1 MNFKTTKTFCGKGIN
16 KTYKQVIVKDV
27 DKIEVDFIYDKIS
40 AVINELP
47 NTYKN
52 IPFKSIKRLKKLF
65 SKKNSP
71 NIKHLRSSLFVSNDS
86 LFFSLADCY
95 DMFPDIKKRGIIFD
109 EKKVLLILNM
119 KNREN
124 RENTNIK
131 KTKEVIFVEM
141 KSNEIDKIKYLNL
154 DLKKHLRGN
163 YNYDN
168 NTLYIVLFNNNDT
181 LISDINPKNLIY
193 SIFSEEILK
202 QININKLNLSSI
214 KFISPIKSNLSPIQK
229 SLISQ
234 VKSLEYKEYFYRMKE
249 KINKIKDIQ
258 LKTEFT
264 KVLSDSSQETCLYKF
279 KKLFLRKM
287 SKCPSIAK
295 EIIDHANK
303 YKVHYYYYNSYKIP
317 QGSYNQ
323 SMFLSFSKERS
334 IPKYIQDFNI
344 LEPHMIPTEQYLDVR
359 ISRTIRILISKVNEH
374 GRNTEIFIGSENQ
387 MLLFYSNSGLEL
399 IANLKT
405 NSSLKYYLFANG
417 ENPNLKKIVILGVG
431 NETKLNHLLL
441 QLKLSKV
448 DLNKVVI
455 RGNIEDALYENQ
467 QKLKDIIENLE
478 GEIDTVFMGN
488 RSLILVEF
496 AKRKYPKEMKSALN
510 ETDAEKIAEKLLQK
524 NHKLKTYI
532 IGEGVYKFSYFEW
545 QIRNKNVGIIGCRMP
560 NGSLARI
567 ATEAFIK
574 KGIRHFIMLGAG
586 GSLSSLSP
594 VGSYQLINTATHN
607 NNSVSLSELLN
618 VKKMIVEFSDIPL
631 LENGNNV
638 TLDSPLVETRSWL
651 NKVRN
656 AKLTS
661 VDVETYHIIKGIQN
675 CQKFGKKAKLEI
687 LAGLFISDVVGD
699 CPLVEKIKSRNTWTH
714 LPKFLNNCFDII
726 EKQVKESYD
735 CSNIGTT
742 YEIKH
747 KL

>member
-1 MNFKTTKTFCGKGIN
+1 MNFKTTKTFRGKRIN
-16 KTYKQVIVKDV
+16 KSYKQVIIKDV
-27 DKIEVDFIYDKIS
+27 DKIAFDFIYDKIP
-40 AVINELP
+40 AVINELS
-47 NTYKN
+47 NTYKD
-52 IPFKSIKRLKKLF
+52 IPFKSIKRIKKLF
-65 SKKNSP
+65 SIKNSP
-71 NIKHLRSSLFVSNDS
+71 NIQHTGSGFFVSNDS
-86 LFFSLADCY
+86 IFYSLADCY
-95 DMFPDIKKRGIIFD
+95 GIFPDIKKTGIIFD
-109 EKKVLLILNM
+109 KKKVLLILNM

-124 RENTNIK
+124 TNFK
-131 KTKEVIFVEM
+131 KNKKVIFVEI
-141 KSNEIDKIKYLNL
+141 KTNEVDKIKYLDF
-154 DLKKHLRGN
+154 DLKKYLGGN
-163 YNYDN
+163 DNYDN
-168 NTLYIVLFNNNDT
+168 NTLYIILFNNNDT
-181 LISDINPKNLIY
+181 HLSDINPKNLIY
-193 SIFSEEILK
+193 SIFSEEILR

-214 KFISPIKSNLSPIQK
+214 KFISSVKSTLSPIQK
-229 SLISQ
+229 SLILQ

-249 KINKIKDIQ
+249 KINKIKDIP
-258 LKTEFT
+258 LKTEVT
-264 KVLSDSSQETCLYKF
+264 KALIDSSQEACLYKF
-279 KKLFLRKM
+279 KKIFLRKM
-287 SKCPSIAK
+287 SKNPSIAK

-317 QGSYNQ
+317 PGSYNQ
-323 SMFLSFSKERS
+323 SVFLSFSKERS
-334 IPKYIQDFNI
+334 IPKYIKDFNI
-344 LEPHMIPTEQYLDVR
+344 SEPHMIPTEQYLDVR
-359 ISRTIRILISKVNEH
+359 ISRIIRILISKVNEH

-387 MLLFYSNSGLEL
+387 MLLFYSNLGLEL

-417 ENPNLKKIVILGVG
+417 ENPNLNKIVILGVG

-510 ETDAEKIAEKLLQK
+510 ENDAEKIAEKLLQK
-524 NHKLKTYI
+524 KNKLKTYI

-545 QIRNKNVGIIGCRMP
+545 QIGNKNLGIIGCRMP

-586 GSLSSLSP
+586 GSLSSLST
-594 VGSYQLINTATHN
+594 VGSYQLINSATHN
-607 NNSVSLSELLN
+607 NNIISLSELN
-618 VKKMIVEFSDIPL
+618 VKKMKLELSDIPL
-631 LENGNNV
+631 LENGNNI

-651 NKVRN
+651 SKVRN
-656 AKLTS
+656 IKLTS
-661 VDVETYHIIKGIQN
+661 VDVETYHIIKGFEN
-675 CQKFGKKAKLEI
+675 SQKFGKKAKIEI

-699 CPLVEKIKSRNTWTH
+699 CPLIEKIETRNTWSH

-735 CSNIGTT
+735 CSNIDTT

>member
-1 MNFKTTKTFCGKGIN
+1 MNFKTTKTFIRKGIN
-16 KTYKQVIVKDV
+16 KTYKQVFAKDAE
-27 DKIEVDFIYDKIS
+27 KIAFYFIYDNIS
-40 AVINELP
+40 EVINELP
-47 NTYKN
+47 NTYKD
-52 IPFKSIKRLKKLF
+52 IPFKSIKRLKKFF
-65 SKKNSP
+65 SKKKSP
-71 NIKHLRSSLFVSNDS
+71 NIPHTRIGLFISNNS
-86 LFFSLADCY
+86 LFFSLDDFHAV
-95 DMFPDIKKRGIIFD
+95 FPGIKKKEIKIG
-109 EKKVLLILNM
+109 EKKVLLILNR
-119 KNREN
+119 KN

-131 KTKEVIFVEM
+131 KTKEIIFVEI
-141 KSNEIDKIKYLNL
+141 KSNEIDEIKFLDF
-154 DLKKHLRGN
+154 DLKKHLRDN
-163 YNYDN
+163 DNYDK
-168 NTLYIVLFNNNDT
+168 NTLYNVLFTNNDT
-181 LISDINPKNLIY
+181 RISNIYSKNLIY
-193 SIFSEEILK
+193 SIFPEEILK
-202 QININKLNLSSI
+202 QIIIDKLNLNSI
-214 KFISPIKSNLSPIQK
+214 KFISPIKSNLSSVQK
-229 SLISQ
+229 SLISK
-234 VKSLEYKEYFYRMKE
+234 VKSLEYKEYFSRMKE
-249 KINKIKDIQ
+249 KINKIKDIA
-258 LKTEFT
+258 LKIEVT
-264 KVLSDSSQETCLYKF
+264 KALTDSSKETCLYKL

-287 SKCPSIAK
+287 CKYLSIAK
-295 EIIDHANK
+295 EIINHANK

-323 SMFLSFSKERS
+323 SMLLSFSKERA

-344 LEPHMIPTEQYLDVR
+344 SEPHMIPTAQYLDVR

-467 QKLKDIIENLE
+467 QKLKDIIENLQ
-478 GEIDTVFMGN
+478 GKIDTVFMGN

-618 VKKMIVEFSDIPL
+618 VKKMKVEFSDIPL

-675 CQKFGKKAKLEI
+675 CQKFGKKAKIEI

>member
-1 MNFKTTKTFCGKGIN
+1 MNFKTTKTFSRKGIN
-16 KTYKQVIVKDV
+16 KTYKQVFAKDAE
-27 DKIEVDFIYDKIS
+27 KIAFYFICDNIS
-40 AVINELP
+40 EVINELP
-47 NTYKN
+47 NTYKD
-52 IPFKSIKRLKKLF
+52 IPFKSIKRLKKFF
-65 SKKNSP
+65 SKKKSP
-71 NIKHLRSSLFVSNDS
+71 NISHTRIGLFISNIS
-86 LFFSLADCY
+86 LFFSLDDFYAV
-95 DMFPDIKKRGIIFD
+95 FPDIKKKEIKIG
-109 EKKVLLILNM
+109 EKKVLLILNR
-119 KNREN
+119 KN

-131 KTKEVIFVEM
+131 KTKEIIFVEI
-141 KSNEIDKIKYLNL
+141 KSNEIDEIKFLDF
-154 DLKKHLRGN
+154 DLKMHLRDN
-163 YNYDN
+163 DNYDK

-181 LISDINPKNLIY
+181 LISNIYSKNLIY
-193 SIFSEEILK
+193 SIFPEEILK
-202 QININKLNLSSI
+202 QIIIDKLNLNSI
-214 KFISPIKSNLSPIQK
+214 KFISPVKSNLSPVQK

-249 KINKIKDIQ
+249 KINKIKDIP
-258 LKTEFT
+258 LKTEVT
-264 KVLSDSSQETCLYKF
+264 KALIDSSQEACLYKF
-279 KKLFLRKM
+279 KKIFLRKM
-287 SKCPSIAK
+287 SKNPSIAK

-317 QGSYNQ
+317 PGSYNQ
-323 SMFLSFSKERS
+323 SVFLSFSKERS
-334 IPKYIQDFNI
+334 IPKYIKDFNI
-344 LEPHMIPTEQYLDVR
+344 SEPHMIPTEQYLDVR

-387 MLLFYSNSGLEL
+387 MLLFYSNLGLEL

-405 NSSLKYYLFANG
+405 NSSLKYYLFANR
-417 ENPNLKKIVILGVG
+417 ENPNLNKIVILGVG

-524 NHKLKTYI
+524 NNKLKTYI

-586 GSLSSLSP
+586 GSLSSLST
-594 VGSYQLINTATHN
+594 VGSYQLINSATHN
-607 NNSVSLSELLN
+607 NNIISLSELN
-618 VKKMIVEFSDIPL
+618 VKKMKLELSDIPL
-631 LENGNNV
+631 LENGNNI

-651 NKVRN
+651 SKVRN
-656 AKLTS
+656 IKLTS
-661 VDVETYHIIKGIQN
+661 VDVETYHIIKGFEN
-675 CQKFGKKAKLEI
+675 SQKFGKKAKIEI

-699 CPLVEKIKSRNTWTH
+699 CPLIEKIKTRNTWSH

-735 CSNIGTT
+735 CSNIDTT

>member
-1 MNFKTTKTFCGKGIN
+1 MNFKTTKTFIRKGIN
-16 KTYKQVIVKDV
+16 KTYKQVFAKDAE
-27 DKIEVDFIYDKIS
+27 KIAFDFICDNIS
-40 AVINELP
+40 EVINELP
-47 NTYKN
+47 NTYKD
-52 IPFKSIKRLKKLF
+52 IPFKSIKRLKKFF
-65 SKKNSP
+65 SKKKSP
-71 NIKHLRSSLFVSNDS
+71 NISHTRIGLFISNIS
-86 LFFSLADCY
+86 LFFSLDDFYAV
-95 DMFPDIKKRGIIFD
+95 FPDIKKKEIKIG
-109 EKKVLLILNM
+109 EKKVLLILNR
-119 KNREN
+119 KN

-131 KTKEVIFVEM
+131 KTKEIIFVEI
-141 KSNEIDKIKYLNL
+141 KSNEIDEIKFLDF
-154 DLKKHLRGN
+154 DLKMHLRDN
-163 YNYDN
+163 DNYDK

-181 LISDINPKNLIY
+181 LISNIYSKNLIY
-193 SIFSEEILK
+193 SIFPEEILK
-202 QININKLNLSSI
+202 QIIIDKLNLNSI
-214 KFISPIKSNLSPIQK
+214 KFISPVKSNLSPVQK
-229 SLISQ
+229 SLILQ
-234 VKSLEYKEYFYRMKE
+234 VKSLEHKEYFYRMKE
-249 KINKIKDIQ
+249 KINKINDIP
-258 LKTEFT
+258 LKIEVT
-264 KVLSDSSQETCLYKF
+264 KALTDSSKETCLYKL

-287 SKCPSIAK
+287 SKYPSIAK

-303 YKVHYYYYNSYKIP
+303 YKVHYYYNSNKIP
-317 QGSYNQ
+317 PRDYNQ
-323 SMFLSFSKERS
+323 SMLLSFSKERS
-334 IPKYIQDFNI
+334 IPNYIKDFNI
-344 LEPHMIPTEQYLDVR
+344 SEPHMIPTAQYLDVR

-387 MLLFYSNSGLEL
+387 MLVYYSNSGLEL

-405 NSSLKYYLFANG
+405 ESSLKYYLFANR
-417 ENPNLKKIVILGVG
+417 ENSNLNKIVILGVG

-448 DLNKVVI
+448 DLNKIII
-455 RGNIEDALYENQ
+455 RGNIEEALYENQ
-467 QKLKDIIENLE
+467 QKLNDIIGNLQ

-496 AKRKYPKEMKSALN
+496 AKRKYPKEMKSALYEN
-510 ETDAEKIAEKLLQK
+510 DAEKIAEKLLQK
-524 NHKLKTYI
+524 NNKLKTYI
-532 IGEGVYKFSYFEW
+532 IGEGVYKFSYFDW

-586 GSLSSLSP
+586 GSLSSLST
-594 VGSYQLINTATHN
+594 VGSYQLINSATHN
-607 NNSVSLSELLN
+607 NNGISLSELN
-618 VKKMIVEFSDIPL
+618 VKKMKVELSDIPL
-631 LENGNNV
+631 FENGNNV
-638 TLDSPLVETRSWL
+638 TLDSPLVETRTWL

-661 VDVETYHIIKGIQN
+661 VDVETYHIIKGIEN
-675 CQKFGKKAKLEI
+675 SQKFGKKAKIEI